1 MANSGTTKHSEGGA
15 SIIDSQYVQNRCIK
29 IVPASAEGVSAFKI
43 EAPIKGKGLLR
54 AVIRSDTA
62 PDTFRTL
69 QSLTTSR
76 PGHRITLTDS
86 EFKSLE
92 KLGFFVTP
100 DKAPQRVAFSCN
112 VSDIPLSLEVG
123 RSNAQCEWRINENTR
138 IESRQ
143 ESLANATKLWR
154 EVALL
159 GAQEIVWIHD
169 PCRHVTLPYWL
180 NELEANQVRR
190 LLAGEFTVNELDEDA
205 KRKFVDIGLV
215 YTDRSLEVKHRRW
228 TGRFSCARRNL
239 TGRGYAILPDLI
251 PPTFLESIRQYYRRL
266 LREGFLVFGD
276 DQATRHNLHNEPFSS
291 WLHYETESLISH
303 AIPQPIKCSYSYV
316 AAYTSGAT
324 LERHTDRIQCEYTLT
339 LAIDATPTFARSE
352 AWPLYI
358 HLLDGQTAAVRLG
371 PGDGLIMKGR
381 ELPHFRTALSEN
393 RTSSSLL
400 FHYVLADFKG
410 PLLANVWTR
419 AEAAPE

>member
-1 MANSGTTKHSEGGA
+1 MQNSEATKHDEDGPSLIA
-15 SIIDSQYVQNRCIK
+15 SQYVQNRCIK
-29 IVPASAEGVSAFKI
+29 IGSVSTEGVSAFKI
-43 EAPIKGKGLLR
+43 EAPIKGEGLLR
-54 AVIRSDTA
+54 TVIRSDTA

-86 EFKSLE
+86 EFRSL
-92 KLGFFVTP
+92 KTLGFFVTP

-112 VSDIPLSLEVG
+112 VSDIPISVETG
-123 RSNAQCEWRINENTR
+123 RSDTQCEWRINGNTR

-143 ESLANATKLWR
+143 ESLANAPRFWR

-159 GAQEIVWIHD
+159 GTQEIVWIPD
-169 PCRHVTLPYWL
+169 PCRHVTLPYWV
-180 NELEANQVRR
+180 NEMEATQVRR
-190 LLAGEFTVNELDEDA
+190 LLTGELTINQLDEDT
-205 KRKFVDIGLV
+205 KRKFFDIGLL
-215 YTDRSLEVKHRRW
+215 YNDRLLDVQQRRW
-228 TGRFSCARRNL
+228 TKRFNRARRNL

-251 PPTFLESIRQYYRRL
+251 PPTFLESIRQYYRGL
-266 LREGFLVFGD
+266 VREGFLVFGD

-291 WLHYETESLISH
+291 WLHHQTESLISQ
-303 AIPQPIKCSYSYV
+303 AIPQAIKCSYSYV

-339 LAIDATPTFARSE
+339 LAIDATPTFALSE

-358 HLLDGQTAAVRLG
+358 NLPDGQTAAVRLG

-381 ELPHFRTALSEN
+381 ELPHFRPALSAN

-419 AEAAPE
+419 AEPAPQ